1 MPPTTSYSR
10 GDILLVPFPFSDQTS
25 VKQRPALVISADN
38 FQQDGPDLL
47 IMAITSQIGG
57 ALRLGEFLIRD
68 WQAAGLLKPSAIKAA
83 ITTIE
88 TKLCPPPFRPPF
100 RSRPPGAKHFVTKTF
115 VSLMLVSRGQ
125 NYSNDF
131 R

>member
-1 MPPTTSYSR
+1 MPPTTNYKC

-47 IMAITSQIGG
+47 IMAITSQVSGE
-57 ALRLGEFLIRD
+57 LRPGEFLIRD
-68 WQAAGLLKPSAIKAA
+68 WQPAGLLKPSAVKAA

-88 TKLCPPPFRPPF
+88 AKLVR
-100 RSRPPGAKHFVTKTF
+100 RLLGRISDHDLQELNL
-115 VSLMLVSRGQ
+115 SLRKLFSL
-125 NYSNDF
+125 
-131 R
+131 